1 MPIKETT
8 LTIRIESEL
17 LDRVHQQAK
26 KEDRTAASLARIAI
40 QQYLANLSKGYNAET
55 KE

>member
-8 LTIRIESEL
+8 LTIRIDSEL
-17 LDRVHQQAK
+17 LERVHQQAK

-40 QQYLANLSKGYNAET
+40 QEYLANLSKSYKAET